1 LDLWYAFL
9 QFWCQFLFAIF
20 FSLRV
25 YGRENIPGSGGVL
38 IASNHQSF
46 LDPILIGVGLKRQ
59 IHYMAR
65 RSLFQNAFFR
75 WFIKSLNAFPVKR
88 EGMDVGAIKEAIAL
102 LRRGEVVLLFP
113 EGTRTW
119 DGTIGPIQRGFGMIA
134 RRAGVSL
141 VPAVI
146 DGALEA
152 WPRTRRIF
160 RFAPISVIFGKP
172 LEPKEEAL
180 SEAVARSLAQLQQKI
195 RSVKFRC

>member
-1 LDLWYAFL
+1 
-9 QFWCQFLFAIF
+9 
-20 FSLRV
+20 
-25 YGRENIPGSGGVL
+25 
-38 IASNHQSF
+38 
-46 LDPILIGVGLKRQ
+46 
-59 IHYMAR
+59 
-65 RSLFQNAFFR
+65 
-75 WFIKSLNAFPVKR
+75 
-88 EGMDVGAIKEAIAL
+88 MDVGAIKEAIAL

-180 SEAVARSLAQLQQKI
+180 SEAVALSLAQLQQKI

>member
-1 LDLWYAFL
+1 M
-9 QFWCQFLFAIF
+9 IF

-25 YGRENIPGSGGVL
+25 FGRENVPGKGGVL

-46 LDPILIGVGLKRQ
+46 LDPILIGAGLKRQ

-65 RSLFQNAFFR
+65 RSLFKNVFFR

-88 EGMDVGAIKEAIAL
+88 EGMNAGAIKQAIAL

-119 DGTIGPIQRGFGMIA
+119 DGTVGSIQRGFGMIA
-134 RRAGVSL
+134 RRAGVPL

-146 DGALEA
+146 DGAFEA

-160 RFAPISVIFGKP
+160 RFAPISVVFGKP
-172 LEPKEEAL
+172 LEAKGEAL
-180 SEAVARSLAQLQQKI
+180 SQAVAHSLAQLQHKI
-195 RSVKFRC
+195 RLVKFRC

>member
-1 LDLWYAFL
+1 M
-9 QFWCQFLFAIF
+9 IF

-25 YGRENIPGSGGVL
+25 YGRENIPGRGGVL

-65 RSLFQNAFFR
+65 RSLFKNVFFR
-75 WFIKSLNAFPVKR
+75 WFIKSVNAFPVKR
-88 EGMDVGAIKEAIAL
+88 EGVDVGAIREAMAL
-102 LRRGEVVLLFP
+102 LRRGETVLLFP

-119 DGTIGPIQRGFGMIA
+119 DGTIGPIERGFGMIA
-134 RRAGVSL
+134 RRAGVPL

-146 DGALEA
+146 DGAFEA

-172 LEPKEEAL
+172 LESKEEAL
-180 SEAVARSLAQLQQKI
+180 SEAVARSLAQLQQKLH
-195 RSVKFRC
+195 SVKFRC

>member
-1 LDLWYAFL
+1 M
-9 QFWCQFLFAIF
+9 IF

-25 YGRENIPGSGGVL
+25 FGRENVPGKGGVL

-65 RSLFQNAFFR
+65 RSLFKNVFFR

-88 EGMDVGAIKEAIAL
+88 EGMNAGAIKQAIAL

-113 EGTRTW
+113 EGTRTG
-119 DGTIGPIQRGFGMIA
+119 DGTVGSIQSGFGMIA
-134 RRAGVSL
+134 RRAGVPL
-141 VPAVI
+141 IPAVI
-146 DGALEA
+146 DGAFEA

-160 RFAPISVIFGKP
+160 RFAPIGVVFGKP
-172 LEPKEEAL
+172 LEAKGEAL
-180 SEAVARSLAQLQQKI
+180 NEAVAHSLAQLQQKI
-195 RSVKFRC
+195 RLVKFRC

>member
-1 LDLWYAFL
+1 V
-9 QFWCQFLFAIF
+9 IF

-25 YGRENIPGSGGVL
+25 FGRENVPGEGGVL

-65 RSLFQNAFFR
+65 RSLFKNILFR
-75 WFIKSLNAFPVKR
+75 GLIKSLNAFPVKR
-88 EGMDVGAIKEAIAL
+88 KGTDVAALKKAIAL

-113 EGTRTW
+113 EGTRTR
-119 DGTIGPIQRGFGMIA
+119 DGTIGPIEHGFGMIA
-134 RRAGVSL
+134 RRAGVPL

-146 DGALEA
+146 DGAFEA

-160 RFAPISVIFGKP
+160 RFAAASVIFGKP
-172 LEPKEEAL
+172 LEPKGEDL
-180 SEAVARSLAQLQQKI
+180 SQAVAHSLAQLQQKI
-195 RSVKFRC
+195 RAAKFRC

>member
-1 LDLWYAFL
+1 MWYAFL
-9 QFWCQFLFAIF
+9 QLWCQFLFVIF

-25 YGRENIPGSGGVL
+25 FGKENVPDKGGVL

-65 RSLFQNAFFR
+65 RSLFKNVFFR

-88 EGMDVGAIKEAIAL
+88 EGMNAGAIKQAIAL

-119 DGTIGPIQRGFGMIA
+119 DGTVGSIQRGFGMIA
-134 RRAGVSL
+134 RRAGVPL
-141 VPAVI
+141 VPAII
-146 DGALEA
+146 DGAFEA

-160 RFAPISVIFGKP
+160 RFAPISVAFGKP
-172 LEPKEEAL
+172 LEAKGDAL
-180 SEAVARSLAQLQQKI
+180 SEAVAHSLAQLQQKI
-195 RSVKFRC
+195 RLVKFRC